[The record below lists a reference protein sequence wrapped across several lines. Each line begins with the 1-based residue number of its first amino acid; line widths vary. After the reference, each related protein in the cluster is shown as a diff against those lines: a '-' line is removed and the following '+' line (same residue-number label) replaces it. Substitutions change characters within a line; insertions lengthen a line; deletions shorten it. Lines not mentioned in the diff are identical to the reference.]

1 MSSDHDDLYW
11 LLNQGHLAAR
21 QARDLAWEAL
31 ARLGL
36 EADLIDDAV
45 TIVSELV
52 ANAVVHGAPPVEL
65 QLRPTSQW
73 VKVLVIDHGA
83 GRPAGRTA
91 DLESPDG
98 RGLQVV
104 SAYSSG
110 HWGTMTSTGYRSIDN
125 LTGRAVWAGIPRRPN
140 CFDDLEP
147 RSAAA
152 LLQRWLTRRGVR
164 EVVSALDG
172 AIPVVSLGQA
182 CAIRCLPG
190 KLVWRDKDTDHLFA
204 CQELPDVVESL
215 CQRAAAAGRQL
226 SSVSG
231 Q

>member
-1 MSSDHDDLYW
+1 MRSDHDELYW
-11 LLNQGHLAAR
+11 LLSQGHSAAR
-21 QARDLAWEAL
+21 QARDLVWEGL

-36 EADLIDDAV
+36 QPELIDDAV

-65 QLRPTSQW
+65 QLRPTARW
-73 VKVLVIDHGA
+73 VKVLVIDHGT
-83 GRPAGRTA
+83 GRPAGRAA

-110 HWGTMTSTGYRSIDN
+110 CWGTMEGTTYRSIDN
-125 LTGRAVWAGIPRRPN
+125 LAGRAVWAGIPRRPG
-140 CFDDLEP
+140 CLDDLEP
-147 RSAAA
+147 RSAAQ

-164 EVVSALDG
+164 EVSSALDG
-172 AIPVVSLGQA
+172 GIPVVSLGQT
-182 CAIRCLPG
+182 CTIRCLPG

-215 CQRAAAAGRQL
+215 CQRAATAGRSL

-231 Q
+231 